1 MSAVHPALRSG
12 WAAEAV
18 TPGHDL
24 DLLLFAGDPAADEQA
39 VDAGFGR
46 FVVDWEW
53 RGKDRR
59 QRGADTEIN
68 HHTPETL
75 RRLARGSAVER
86 WCRLDHFGPWTPR
99 EVEAAIRA
107 GATHVL
113 LPMVE
118 RPAEAER
125 LITLVGDRA
134 CAGILVETV
143 AACAHAEEL
152 ARLPLRLVYVGLND
166 LAISRGR
173 RFIFEAVADGT
184 VERLRGVFRRQR
196 FGFGGM
202 TVVDAGWPVPA
213 RLLLA
218 EMARLDCDFT
228 FLRRSFRRDIAT
240 RDWRVERE
248 RLAAEWHAL
257 RARGPAQAARDR
269 GRLLEAIRRAGA

>member
-1 MSAVHPALRSG
+1 MSLAQGLTACRAAPSCPPDHP
-12 WAAEAV
+12 
-18 TPGHDL
+18 L
-24 DLLLFAGDPAADEQA
+24 DLLLFAGDPRTDSHA
-39 VDAGFGR
+39 VSSGFGR

-68 HHTPETL
+68 HHTPDTLRGL
-75 RRLARGSAVER
+75 RRLGAAER
-86 WCRLDHFGPWTPR
+86 WCRINRFGPWTPG
-99 EVEAAIRA
+99 EVEAALAA

-118 RPAEAER
+118 RPGEAEG
-125 LITLVGDRA
+125 LVSLVRGRA

-152 ARLPLRLVYVGLND
+152 ARLPLEAVYVGLND

-184 VERLRGVFRRQR
+184 VEKLRGVFSGTR

-202 TVVDAGWPVPA
+202 TVVDGGRPIPA

-218 EMARLDCDFT
+218 EMARLDCSFT
-228 FLRRSFRRDIAT
+228 FLRRSFRRDIAA
-240 RDWRVERE
+240 RDWSLERDVLGREWHGLRARTVEQVDRDRE
-248 RLAAEWHAL
+248 RLC
-257 RARGPAQAARDR
+257 
-269 GRLLEAIRRAGA
+269 EAIRHARD